1 MFTTILKVK
10 AGVLRMI
17 NIEGVEYLTA
27 AEAAGM
33 LGVKVTTLYSYA
45 SRGRIQSYRRGIKRE
60 RFYRRDDIEALLK
73 MRPAV
78 DLSDERDQSPNR
90 WTSPS

>member
-1 MFTTILKVK
+1 
-10 AGVLRMI
+10 MI

-27 AEAAGM
+27 AEAASM

-73 MRPAV
+73 MRPA
-78 DLSDERDQSPNR
+78 DALSDERSRSSGP
-90 WTSPS
+90 WTPPS

>member
-1 MFTTILKVK
+1 
-10 AGVLRMI
+10 MI
-17 NIEGVEYLTA
+17 NYEGVEYLTA
-27 AEAAGM
+27 GEAAAM

-73 MRPAV
+73 MRPSAGV
-78 DLSDERDQSPNR
+78 PNEGKR
-90 WTSPS
+90 TSRPWTPPS

>member
-1 MFTTILKVK
+1 
-10 AGVLRMI
+10 MI

-27 AEAAGM
+27 SEAAGM

-73 MRPAV
+73 MRPA
-78 DLSDERDQSPNR
+78 DGMPDDRKSTPGP
-90 WTSPS
+90 WTPPS